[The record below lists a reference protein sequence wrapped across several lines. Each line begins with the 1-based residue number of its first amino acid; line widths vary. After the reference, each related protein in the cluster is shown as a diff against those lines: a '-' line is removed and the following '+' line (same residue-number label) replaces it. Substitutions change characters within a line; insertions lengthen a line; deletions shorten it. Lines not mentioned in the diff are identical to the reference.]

1 MTDFDA
7 IAAAADAAI
16 DGVVGESLRIEPMA
30 DGGYTGA
37 GASDPDRP
45 VRTVVGTFRS
55 TPTEPSRFGGQSNER
70 LPGLSRVMARETV
83 AHLSAAVAGSLGYR
97 LRKGDRVVRVDKAGE
112 PAFEVAFSEPTDL
125 GDLFIHLV
133 T

>member
-45 VRTVVGTFRS
+45 VRTA
-55 TPTEPSRFGGQSNER
+55 PTEPSRFGGQSNER